1 MVDRSLALDPF
12 NPLALVIGALIYGW
26 AGRRDEVHRLH
37 RLGQDLSPA
46 MAPTLPVEAVT
57 LEQEGRFD
65 EAIEIFGKL
74 AEHRAEMMS
83 FLGHALAAAGRQ
95 DEARPWIERLKTFP
109 GPPAFEIARIH
120 VGLRDADEA
129 LRWLATAV
137 SQRAVHLILMPADP
151 RFDWLRKHPRYADVV
166 RPMGLA
172 T

>member
-1 MVDRSLALDPF
+1 
-12 NPLALVIGALIYGW
+12 
-26 AGRRDEVHRLH
+26 
-37 RLGQDLSPA
+37 

-65 EAIEIFGKL
+65 EAIEIFGRL

-83 FLGHALAAAGRQ
+83 FLGHALASAGRPG
-95 DEARPWIERLKTFP
+95 EARPWIERLKTMP

-137 SQRAVHLILMPADP
+137 AQRAVHLILMPADP
-151 RFDWLRKHPRYADVV
+151 RFDWLREDPRYADVV